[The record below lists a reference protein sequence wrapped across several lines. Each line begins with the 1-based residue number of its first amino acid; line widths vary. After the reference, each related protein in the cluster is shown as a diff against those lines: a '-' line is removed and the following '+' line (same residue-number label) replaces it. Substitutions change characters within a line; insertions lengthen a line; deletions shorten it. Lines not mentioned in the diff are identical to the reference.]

1 MINNLTYRSVDEA
14 AKLGGDSLRV
24 FGRLVA
30 HRIDAVMCNVR
41 WPVAEADADAPKPG
55 PVPLVRPDLR
65 GDGYDDWFPRY

>member
-14 AKLGGDSLRV
+14 AKLGGNSLRV

-41 WPVAEADADAPKPG
+41 WPVAESDVPSAG
-55 PVPLVRPDLR
+55 PVPLVRADLR
-65 GDGYDDWFPRY
+65 GDGYDDWFARY